1 MSNPKRKMSTMRKVD
16 SVTPIDG
23 ADRIEAVHVDGW
35 TVVDQ
40 KGLWHAG
47 DYCVFYEIDSFLPTN
62 DDRYRFL
69 AQFGEKT
76 MMVYETPVVGHVL
89 KTRRLRGEWSQ
100 GLLLK
105 PEVALPGVPESAYES
120 MYERGACLDGPTLA
134 REYVQDNRLASIG
147 FTGKYDPFVAP
158 RTDAERV
165 QNIDNH
171 TFELVKRT
179 LYFASVKVDGTSTT
193 ICYDPRVNR
202 VRCFSHN
209 NEYDLDEPGIG
220 MTTANAAKR
229 QGIWQWCE
237 EHPGITVQAELCGP
251 KIQNN
256 RLKLQH
262 YMLFVFS
269 MWDMERRCYLDP
281 HTYPGIATHC
291 VPEYKIDLTGMTRD
305 GLIAEIDGIKGN
317 VTQGCL
323 DEGVV
328 FHVLDRGDL
337 DDTEW
342 LQLRI
347 VLRSTMQ
354 VKVISNRYLLKAS

>member
-35 TVVDQ
+35 IVVDQ

-105 PEVALPGVPESAYES
+105 PEVALPGVPESAYET

-134 REYVQDNRLASIG
+134 REYVPIEQPMNAG

-158 RTDAERV
+158 RTDAERI
-165 QNIDNH
+165 QNISDDV
-171 TFELVKRT
+171 FSLVKRSS
-179 LYFASVKVDGTSTT
+179 YYASVKVDGTSTT
-193 ICYDPRVNR
+193 ICYDPRKNR
-202 VRCFSHN
+202 IRCFSHN
-209 NEYDLDEPGIG
+209 NEFDLNQPGTG
-220 MTTANAAKR
+220 MSMANAAKR
-229 QGIWQWCE
+229 QGIWEYCE
-237 EHPGITVQAELCGP
+237 SHPGITIQAELCGP
-251 KIQNN
+251 GIQKN

-262 YMLFVFS
+262 HTLFVFS
-269 MWDMERRCYLDP
+269 VWDMNERRYIGP
-281 HTYPGIATHC
+281 MG
-291 VPEYKIDLTGMTRD
+291 VPELAQSWVPLDAVDRDMSRADLIEYASK
-305 GLIAEIDGIKGN
+305 LKGS
-317 VTQGCL
+317 VTKGCL
-323 DEGVV
+323 DEGIVI
-328 FHVLDRGDL
+328 HVIGKGYL
-337 DDTEW
+337 DDEDW
-342 LQLRI
+342 A
-347 VLRSTMQ
+347 VLRAALGQTMQ
-354 VKVISNRYLLKAS
+354 VKAVSNRYLLKEA